1 MTYDE
6 ASWYLKNAEQY
17 GSVLGLS
24 SMRTLLAGLGN
35 PQDKLKFVH
44 IAGTNG
50 KGSTAA
56 FISNIL
62 AAAGYRIGR
71 YISPSVFGYFEKI
84 QITES
89 DKKNNENPL
98 VITQYI
104 KKEEIAEYIE
114 KIRVVCEDMT
124 EKGLSHPTLFEIETA
139 MAMLHF
145 VKEQCDITVLEVGL
159 GGRLDATNVITTTVC
174 SVITSVSM
182 DHMHILGNTLEQIA
196 AEKAGIIKPGIP
208 AVTYDQD
215 VRAMQVI
222 KETAEFNKSTLTAA
236 EFSKIIIKN
245 VSIEGTEFTYEN
257 REGLKIKLLGKNQIM
272 NAVVAVLAAEVMKSL
287 GYTISEDHIRAGL
300 LNTRW
305 NGRFEVLKEKPLF
318 LIDGAHNE
326 DAAIS
331 LAQNIKLYFAGR
343 RIICIIGVLAD
354 KDYDAVLKHTA
365 ILAERIYT
373 ITPQNIRGLD
383 SGILAEAAK
392 KYCTRVI
399 NSGTV
404 SKAVLQAYQTAGA
417 EDVIIAFGS
426 LSYLNEV
433 YEKLGEERFS

>member
-6 ASWYLKNAEQY
+6 ASLYLKNAEQY
-17 GSVLGLS
+17 GSVLGLG
-24 SMRTLLAGLGN
+24 SMSTLLAGLGN

-56 FISNIL
+56 FIANIL
-62 AAAGYRIGR
+62 AAAGYRTGR
-71 YISPSVFGYFEKI
+71 YISPSVFGYFEKV
-84 QITES
+84 QISES
-89 DKKNNENPL
+89 DKKNNENSN
-98 VITQYI
+98 VKTQYI
-104 KKEEIAEYIE
+104 MKEDVAEYIE
-114 KIRVVCEDMT
+114 KIRVVCEAMT
-124 EKGLSHPTLFEIETA
+124 GKGLPHPTVFEIETA

-208 AVTYDQD
+208 VVTYDQD

-222 KETAEFNKSTLTAA
+222 KETAELNKASLTAA
-236 EFSKIIIKN
+236 DFSKISIKS
-245 VSIEGTEFTYEN
+245 VSIEGTIFTYEN
-257 REGLKIKLLGKNQIM
+257 RDALIIKLLGENQVK

-287 GYTISEDHIRAGL
+287 GYAISEDHIRAGL
-300 LNTRW
+300 KNARW
-305 NGRFEVLKEKPLF
+305 NGRFEILKKNPLF

-326 DAAIS
+326 DAARS
-331 LAQNIKLYFAGR
+331 LARNISQYFAGH
-343 RIICIIGVLAD
+343 RIIYIIGVLAD

-365 ILAERIYT
+365 VLAERIYT
-373 ITPQNIRGLD
+373 ITPQNLRGLD
-383 SGILAEAAK
+383 SAILAQAAK
-392 KYCTRVI
+392 KYCPRVI
-399 NSGTV
+399 DAGTV
-404 SKAVLQAYQTAGA
+404 SNAVLQAYQTAGE

-433 YEKLGEERFS
+433 YKELC

>member
-1 MTYDE
+1 MTYEE
-6 ASWYLKNAEQY
+6 ASRYLKNAEQY
-17 GSVLGLS
+17 GSVLGLNSMS
-24 SMRTLLAGLGN
+24 SLLEGIGD

-62 AAAGYRIGR
+62 AEAGYRIGR
-71 YISPSVFGYFEKI
+71 YISPSVFEYFEKI
-84 QITES
+84 QISES
-89 DKKNNENPL
+89 DKVNENSP

-104 KKEEIAEYIE
+104 KKEEIAEYID

-124 EKGLSHPTLFEIETA
+124 EKGLSHPTIFEIETA

-145 VKEQCDITVLEVGL
+145 VKERCDIVVLEVGL

-174 SVITSVSM
+174 SVITSISM
-182 DHMHILGNTLEQIA
+182 DHMNYLGNTLEQIA

-208 AVTYDQD
+208 VVTYDQD
-215 VRAMQVI
+215 VRVMQVI
-222 KETAEFNKSTLTAA
+222 KEAAELNKSDFNPADFT
-236 EFSKIIIKN
+236 KIVIKD
-245 VSIEGTEFTYEN
+245 ITIKGTEFSYEN
-257 REGLKIKLLGKNQIM
+257 SESLTIKLLGENQVK
-272 NAVVAVLAAEVMKSL
+272 NAVVAILAAKVLTSQ
-287 GYTISEDHIRAGL
+287 GYVISNKHISAGL
-300 LNTRW
+300 INSKW
-305 NGRFEVLKEKPLF
+305 KGRFEILKEKPLF

-343 RIICIIGVLAD
+343 RIIFIIGVLMD
-354 KDYDAVLKHTA
+354 KDYDAVLRHTA
-365 ILAERIYT
+365 AFAERIYT
-373 ITPQNIRGLD
+373 ITPQNIRGLNA
-383 SGILAEAAK
+383 GILAEAAK
-392 KYCTRVI
+392 KYCTRVM
-399 NSGTV
+399 NAGTV
-404 SKAVLQAYQTAGA
+404 SNAVFQSYEVAGE

-433 YEKLGEERFS
+433 YEELRSRAFIK